1 MRIGL
6 IAPPWVPVPPPAY
19 GGTEVVIDNLARGLQ
34 ELGHE
39 VRLFTV
45 GESQCPVLTD
55 FLYPKAIAPIGVTVP
70 ETAHVLAAYESL
82 ADMDVIH
89 DHTFLGPLISGLRG
103 MRRPPVVHTNHGPFN
118 GETQPILAQIAKYSS
133 LVAISHSQARQA
145 QAYGGVPIAG
155 VIHHGIDLD
164 VYKEGPGGGGY
175 AMFVGRMSPDKGVH
189 HAVRIAKKAGKR
201 LYLSVKMREENE
213 IGYFESEVKPLLD
226 PDDEMPSEMPL
237 DRRIDLLRHA
247 DVLLNPITW
256 REPFGLVMAEALS
269 CATPVL
275 AFPNGSAPEIIDRG
289 RTGYL
294 CRDEGEMISALDRVA
309 EIDRDLCRDAAEQRF
324 SLQRMARDH
333 DRLYRRVA
341 ERETGLMRRI
351 PAAGRRLISA

>member
-45 GESQCPVLTD
+45 GESECPVPTD
-55 FLYPKAIAPIGVTVP
+55 FLYPKAIAPIGSTVP

-89 DHTFLGPLISGLRG
+89 DHTFLGPLVAGLRG
-103 MRRPPVVHTNHGPFN
+103 MRRPPVASTNHGPFN
-118 GETQPILAQIAKYSS
+118 GETAPVLAQIAKYASI
-133 LVAISHSQARQA
+133 VAISHSQARQA
-145 QAYGGVPIAG
+145 QANGNVPVAD

-164 VYKEGPGGGGY
+164 LYKAGPGGGGY
-175 AMFVGRMSPDKGVH
+175 LIFIGRMSPDKGVH
-189 HAVRIAKKAGKR
+189 HAVRVAKKAGKK
-201 LYLSVKMREENE
+201 LILSTKMREDNE
-213 IGYFESEVKPLLD
+213 VAYFESEVRPLL
-226 PDDEMPSEMPL
+226 E
-237 DRRIDLLRHA
+237 RRIELLRGA
-247 DVLLNPITW
+247 DAMLNPITW
-256 REPFGLVMAEALS
+256 REPFGLVMTEALS

-275 AFPNGSAPEIIDRG
+275 AFPNGAATEIVESG

-294 CRDEGEMISALDRVA
+294 CRDEGEMISAVDQVA
-309 EIDRDLCRDAAEQRF
+309 DIERAACREAARRRF

-333 DRLYRRVA
+333 ERLYRRMLD
-341 ERETGLMRRI
+341 REARLIRRI

>member
-45 GESQCPVLTD
+45 GESKCPVPTD
-55 FLYPKAIAPIGVTVP
+55 YLYPNAIAPIGVTVP

-82 ADMDVIH
+82 AGMDIIH

-103 MRRPPVVHTNHGPFN
+103 MRRPPVVNTNHGPFN
-118 GETQPILAQIAKYSS
+118 GETQPVLAQMAKYTS

-145 QAYGGVPIAG
+145 QTYGDIPIAG

-164 VYKEGPGGGGY
+164 LYSAGPGGGDY
-175 AMFVGRMSPDKGVH
+175 LMFVGRMSPDKGVH

-201 LYLSVKMREENE
+201 LVMSTKMREDNE
-213 IGYFESEVKPLLD
+213 IAYFEAEVKPLLD

-237 DRRIDLLRHA
+237 ERRIELLQGA
-247 DVLLNPITW
+247 DAMLNPITW
-256 REPFGLVMAEALS
+256 REPFGLVMAEALA

-275 AFPNGSAPEIIDRG
+275 AFSNGAAPEIIDPG

-294 CRDEGEMISALDRVA
+294 CRDEGEMISAVERVA
-309 EIDRDLCRDAAEQRF
+309 KIDRKQCRDAAERRF

-333 DRLYRRVA
+333 ERLYRRIA
-341 ERETGLMRRI
+341 EREARLVRRI
-351 PAAGRRLISA
+351 PAASRRLISA